1 VDAIFLAAYVALP
14 LLAWWRSR
22 SIAWTVVMVVASV
35 SLAGAL
41 VSFVIDHLMLWT
53 RPQLQWVLLIA
64 LAIPAVL
71 AFVRRPTQDAP
82 RRHQAMALGVPVAA
96 LGAFFAVVMTW
107 WTAVPAYLTPVSF
120 LMGHAIAEDNAKWL
134 DFTSV
139 FAAGVPMEQLVPM
152 GGPLQLFL
160 VFVGTLMGVISQIA
174 VGGYNEVFVAA
185 NTVIYGQYLM
195 VAIAPLA
202 LAPLVGARLR
212 RPVAEGGA
220 GRTRVPWPLVWLG
233 AMVLVIANLML
244 TAYGHLTLQFTILV
258 CTLWVTSFL
267 VWSRVPRALLL
278 TSMAV
283 AVGMTVWLPMNAIAA
298 VLIVGWLAF
307 LVYRPIRLGR
317 AGLDVVGLAIVVL
330 VTVAI
335 WEPLRSSVSF
345 VLASAPSAA
354 ESLVTVGGG
363 LKAAAASVLV
373 PGIGPVLAGL
383 TDSTLFAAGGGT
395 ERTTP
400 LLAALAA
407 IATVAT
413 AIVVSRQGAGRQA
426 YARFIPV
433 LLLTGFAVALNG
445 MDQWATGN
453 APNYGSLK
461 FTFMVTI
468 VLIAA
473 CLPIGILLLDP
484 AVSGM
489 TLTRWV
495 TVGAVIFVLTVDSL
509 LVRSIAAARPEQWAP
524 PIPFDNPQSYWWP
537 ADVNGTADQPIAEN
551 PVACVYLPQGA
562 SAPSAI
568 LDSQLSDAQR
578 VYSCSRILAG
588 LSGEDAGAQPIVDWL
603 RREWLGNQRAW
614 QNVHGYLSAMPDS
627 VLDKP
632 VILLDDGSNVI
643 GLESMRALLTR
654 YPATAGEAAS

>member
-1 VDAIFLAAYVALP
+1 MDLAFLVAYLVLPALT
-14 LLAWWRSR
+14 WWRSR
-22 SIAWTVVMVVASV
+22 SIAWTVIVVTASISV
-35 SLAGAL
+35 VGAI
-41 VSFVIDHLMLWT
+41 VSFVVDHVMLWT
-53 RPQLQWVLLIA
+53 RPQLQWVLLAA
-64 LAIPAVL
+64 LLIPALL
-71 AFVRRPTQDAP
+71 AFVRRPAQDAP
-82 RRHQAMALGVPVAA
+82 RRHQLVALGIPVAA
-96 LGAFFAVVMTW
+96 LVAFLAVMLTW
-107 WTAVPAYLTPVSF
+107 WTAVPAHMTPVSF

-134 DFTSV
+134 DFTAV
-139 FAAGVPMEQLVPM
+139 FAAGVPMEQMVPM

-160 VFVGTLMGVISQIA
+160 VFAGTLMGVVSQA
-174 VGGYNEVFVAA
+174 VLGGYNEVFVAA

-202 LAPLVGARLR
+202 LAPLVGARLK
-212 RPVAEGGA
+212 RPVAEERA
-220 GRTRVPWPLVWLG
+220 GRTRVPWPLIWLG
-233 AMVLVIANLML
+233 ALVLVIANLML

-258 CTLWVTSFL
+258 CTLWVTAFL
-267 VWSRVPRALLL
+267 AWSRVPRALLL
-278 TSMAV
+278 TSMSV

-298 VLIVGWLAF
+298 VLILGWL
-307 LVYRPIRLGR
+307 VYLIARAVRGGR
-317 AGLDVVGLAIVVL
+317 AGLDLVGLGIVVL
-330 VTVAI
+330 VAIAI

-345 VLASAPSAA
+345 VLASSPSAA
-354 ESLVTVGGG
+354 EPLMSIGGG
-363 LKAAAASVLV
+363 LRAVAATVV
-373 PGIGPVLAGL
+373 PAFGPVFAGL

-395 ERTTP
+395 EQTTP

-407 IATVAT
+407 IGTVA
-413 AIVVSRQGAGRQA
+413 AAVVISRQGVGRQG

-433 LLLTGFAVALNG
+433 LLLAGFAVALNG
-445 MDQWATGN
+445 LDQWATGS
-453 APNYGSLK
+453 APHYGSLK

-484 AVSGM
+484 AYTGM

-495 TVGAVIFVLTVDSL
+495 ALGAVVFVLTVDSL
-509 LVRSIAAARPEQWAP
+509 LVRSIAAARPEQWSP

-537 ADVNGTADQPIAEN
+537 ADVNGTADQPIADN

-568 LDSQLSDAQR
+568 LDSQLSDPQR

-643 GLESMRALLTR
+643 GLETMRNLLQR
-654 YPATAGEAAS
+654 YPATAGESAS